1 VTLKKEINMLS
12 TIPSDLITF
21 IIGSIVAFLV
31 TYVGVR
37 WGSFRQAIKE
47 LIDAFQAF
55 LKLVDEDSTPE
66 ELEELRKQIKEFLK
80 ALKNTFLAKLLGIS
94 KWL

>member
-1 VTLKKEINMLS
+1 MLS
-12 TIPSDLITF
+12 IIPSDLITF

>member
-1 VTLKKEINMLS
+1 MLS

-37 WGSFRQAIKE
+37 WGSFRQALKE
-47 LIDAFQAF
+47 LIDVIQAF

>member
-1 VTLKKEINMLS
+1 MLS
-12 TIPSDLITF
+12 IIPSDLITF
-21 IIGSIVAFLV
+21 IIGSIVALLV
-31 TYVGVR
+31 TYFSVR
-37 WGSFRQAIKE
+37 WGSFRQALKE
-47 LIDAFQAF
+47 LIDVIQAF

-66 ELEELRKQIKEFLK
+66 ELEELRKQIKEFLE

>member
-1 VTLKKEINMLS
+1 MLS
-12 TIPSDLITF
+12 AIPSDLIIF

-37 WGSFRQAIKE
+37 WGSFRQALKE
-47 LIDAFQAF
+47 LIDVIQAF

-66 ELEELRKQIKEFLK
+66 ELEELQKQIKEFLK

>member
-1 VTLKKEINMLS
+1 MLS
-12 TIPSDLITF
+12 IIPSDLITF

-66 ELEELRKQIKEFLK
+66 ELEELRKQIKEFLR

>member
-1 VTLKKEINMLS
+1 MLS